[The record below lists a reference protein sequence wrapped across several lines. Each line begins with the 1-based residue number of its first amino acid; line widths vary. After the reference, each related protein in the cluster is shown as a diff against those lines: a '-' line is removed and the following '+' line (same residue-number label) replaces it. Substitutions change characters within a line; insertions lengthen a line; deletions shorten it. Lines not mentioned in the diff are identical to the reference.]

1 MSYNLLLKTQ
11 NLKTRVRDSSG
22 NPFGGIGFSVITSNL
37 LIQKI
42 ATDTPTER
50 FALAVFVLF
59 CLFYE

>member
-42 ATDTPTER
+42 ATDSPTEGNAIIIKLIIM
-50 FALAVFVLF
+50 FH
-59 CLFYE
+59 